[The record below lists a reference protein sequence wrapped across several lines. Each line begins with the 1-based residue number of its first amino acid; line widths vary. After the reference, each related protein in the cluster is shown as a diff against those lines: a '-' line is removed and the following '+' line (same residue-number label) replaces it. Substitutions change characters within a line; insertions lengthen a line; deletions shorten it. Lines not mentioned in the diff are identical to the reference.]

1 MNNLQIFN
9 FNKQEIRSLLVNEK
23 PMFVGSDVA
32 KILGFKRPSDAL
44 KQHCRYTVKH
54 STPHPQSANKAMDVI
69 VIPESDVYRLV
80 MRSKLPSAEKF
91 EKWVMEEV
99 LPSIRKTGGYLSPN
113 VDFTDPTNLKRI
125 LDNWE
130 KDKQKLIE
138 QEPKVNYFNDVL
150 KSKEALPITIIA
162 KAFGFRSATQLNK
175 ILREKKVQHKVN
187 CQWVLNAPFT
197 GLGYTSD
204 ETITVDGKDN
214 CKKVVH
220 TTKWTEKGKV
230 FLYNFLKEHGYL
242 DKGCYVPVIEKEA
255 TCQL

>member
-1 MNNLQIFN
+1 MNNLQVFN
-9 FNKQEIRSLLVNEK
+9 FNNYEIRSCLINEK
-23 PMFVGSDVA
+23 PMFVAKDVA
-32 KILGFKRPSDAL
+32 KAL
-44 KQHCRYTVKH
+44 KYSNTKDAVKRHCLGVAFHDSLNYRGN
-54 STPHPQSANKAMDVI
+54 PLAI
-69 VIPESDVYRLV
+69 IPESDVYRLII
-80 MRSKLPSAEKF
+80 RSKLPSAVKF
-91 EKWVMEEV
+91 EKWVMEDV

-187 CQWVLNAPFT
+187 KQWVLNAPFT
-197 GLGYTSD
+197 GLGYTID
-204 ETITVDGKDN
+204 ETIAVDGKDD
-214 CKKVVH
+214 CKKIIH
-220 TTKWTEKGKV
+220 TTRWTEKGKA

-242 DKGCYVPVIEKEA
+242 DKGCYVPVIEKEV